1 MKRLPFEQIRVL
13 DFGWVWAGA
22 VLGQVLA
29 DMGAN
34 VIKVESRRRLDPARQ
49 GRPIIGDTPDPEQ
62 NPLYHN
68 VNRGKVSITVDI
80 RNPKGRDL
88 LEQLVRISD
97 IVVENMSPHAMAAAG
112 LDYPRL
118 RAVNPQII
126 MVSCP
131 LAGQYGPSNELR
143 GYGNAAGALVG
154 LDSLGADPDGDEFCG
169 FNHVQGDP
177 SSGQFGVI
185 AALAALHHR
194 LRTGEGQ
201 YIDLSM
207 WEAVGTMM
215 GEATMDY
222 VMNGRIAEPQGNR
235 HANMAPH
242 GIYPCRGDDEWV
254 SIAVKT
260 PEEWNALRSAI
271 GDPPWAGEERFADAN
286 VRRLNRQAL
295 DRQIAGWTS
304 TRDAYEITT
313 VLQAAGVAAMPCLD
327 QGGRYFDPHL
337 RARECYVDVDH
348 PVLGT
353 EPLYG
358 IPFKLSETP
367 GRIRRHAP
375 LMGEHNHYVLG
386 ELLGLSIEERNSLIE
401 EKVLY

>member
-1 MKRLPFEQIRVL
+1 MQPLPLERIRVL

-22 VLGQVLA
+22 VLGHVLA
-29 DMGAN
+29 DMGAE

-68 VNRGKVSITVDI
+68 VNRGKMCVTVDI
-80 RNPKGRDL
+80 SHAEGRKVVERL
-88 LEQLVRISD
+88 ASISD

-112 LDYPRL
+112 LDYSHL
-118 RAVNPQII
+118 RKVNPQII

-131 LAGQYGPSNELR
+131 LAGQYGPRNELR

-154 LDSLGADPDGDEFCG
+154 LDSIGADPDADEFCG

-177 SSGQFGVI
+177 SSSQYGVI
-185 AALAALHHR
+185 AVLAAFHHR
-194 LRTGEGQ
+194 LCTGEGQ

-215 GEATMDY
+215 GVAAMDR
-222 VMNGRIAEPQGNR
+222 VMNGRIAAPQGNR
-235 HANMAPH
+235 HAFMSPH
-242 GIYPCRGDDEWV
+242 GIYPCQGDDMWV
-254 SIAVKT
+254 SIAVST
-260 PEEWNALRSAI
+260 QEEWDAFRSAL
-271 GDPPWAGEERFADAN
+271 GSPSWAWEERFSDEYQR
-286 VRRLNRQAL
+286 VLHRKEL
-295 DRQIAGWTS
+295 DHHIAEWTS
-304 TRDAYEITT
+304 RRDAYEVMET
-313 VLQAAGVAAMPCLD
+313 LQHVGVAAMPCLN
-327 QGGRYFDPHL
+327 QEGRYFNPHL
-337 RARECYVDVDH
+337 QARAAYVDVEH

-358 IPFKLSETP
+358 IPYKLSGTP

-375 LMGEHNHYVLG
+375 IMGEHNDYVFG
-386 ELLGLSIEERNSLIE
+386 ELLGISSEERRYLTE
-401 EKVLY
+401 QKVLY

>member
-1 MKRLPFEQIRVL
+1 MQDLPFERIRVL

-22 VLGQVLA
+22 VLGHVLA
-29 DMGAN
+29 DMGAE

-68 VNRGKVSITVDI
+68 ANRGKMCVTVDI
-80 RNPKGRDL
+80 SNPVSRPIL
-88 LEQLVRISD
+88 LELVRLSD

-112 LDYPRL
+112 LNYARL
-118 RAVNPQII
+118 REVNPQVI

-131 LAGQYGPSNELR
+131 LAGQYGPFSELR

-154 LDSLGADPDGDEFCG
+154 LDSLGADPDADEFSG

-177 SSGQFGVI
+177 SSSQFGVI
-185 AALAALHHR
+185 GALAAYHHR

-201 YIDLSM
+201 HIDLSM
-207 WEAVGTMM
+207 WEAVATMM

-222 VMNGRIAEPQGNR
+222 GMNGRIAKPQGNR
-235 HANMAPH
+235 HAVLAPH
-242 GIYPCRGDDEWV
+242 GIYPCQGEDKWV

-260 PEEWNALRSAI
+260 EEEWESLRTVLGRPSWS
-271 GDPPWAGEERFADAN
+271 DDERFADAYQ
-286 VRRLNRQAL
+286 RRIHRKEL
-295 DRQIAGWTS
+295 DQHLTEWTS
-304 TRDAYEITT
+304 QRDAYEAMET
-313 VLQAAGVAAMPCLD
+313 LQQAGVAAMPCLN
-327 QGGRYFDPHL
+327 QEGRYFDPHL
-337 RARECYVDVDH
+337 QARECYVDVDH

-358 IPFKLSETP
+358 IPHKFSETP
-367 GRIRRHAP
+367 GRIQRRAP
-375 LMGEHNHYVLG
+375 LMGEHNDYVFG
-386 ELLGLSIEERNSLIE
+386 ELLGMSAEERASLAE
-401 EKVLY
+401 QRVLY

>member
-1 MKRLPFEQIRVL
+1 MSSLPFERIRVL

-22 VLGQVLA
+22 VLGHVLA
-29 DMGAN
+29 DMGAD

-68 VNRGKVSITVDI
+68 VNRGKRSITVDM
-80 RNPKGRDL
+80 RHPKGRTL
-88 LEQLVRISD
+88 LEQPVRISD
-97 IVVENMSPHAMAAAG
+97 FVVENMSPHAMTDAG

-118 RAVNPQII
+118 RDVNPQII
-126 MVSCP
+126 MLSCP
-131 LAGQYGPSNELR
+131 LAGQYGPLNELR

-154 LDSLGADPDGDEFCG
+154 LDSLGAGPDGDEFCG

-194 LRTGEGQ
+194 LHTGEGQ

-222 VMNGRIAEPQGNR
+222 VMNGRVAEARGNR
-235 HANMAPH
+235 HSVMAPH
-242 GIYPCRGDDEWV
+242 GIYPCRGDDDWV
-254 SIAVKT
+254 SIAVGT
-260 PEEWNALRSAI
+260 QEEWNALRAAL
-271 GDPPWAGEERFADAN
+271 GDPLWAGEERYADSY
-286 VRRLNRQAL
+286 RRRRHREEL
-295 DRQIAGWTS
+295 DRHIAGWTS
-304 TRDAYEITT
+304 TRDAYEITQ

-327 QGGRYFDPHL
+327 QRGRYFDPHL

-358 IPFKLSETP
+358 IPYKLSETP

-375 LMGEHNHYVLG
+375 LMGEDNHYVFG
-386 ELLGLSIEERNSLIE
+386 ELLGLSLEERNSLIE